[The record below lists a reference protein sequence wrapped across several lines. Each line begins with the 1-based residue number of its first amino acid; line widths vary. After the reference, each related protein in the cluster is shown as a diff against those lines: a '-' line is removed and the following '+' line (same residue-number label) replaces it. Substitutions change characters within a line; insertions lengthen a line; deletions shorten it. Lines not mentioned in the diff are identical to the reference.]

1 MELYII
7 IILSVLLILSIFIN
21 INLFRKNEA
30 HETYADELETSNTRY
45 EEFYQH
51 LQRRLDESYS
61 KIKQIDRIGSFEA
74 DDETGWIFKT
84 IKDIVKQLNEFFK

>member
-30 HETYADELETSNTRY
+30 YEIYTDELETSNSRY

-51 LQRRLDESYS
+51 IRRRLDESYS
-61 KIKQIDRIGSFEA
+61 KIKH
-74 DDETGWIFKT
+74 
-84 IKDIVKQLNEFFK
+84 